1 MDNFMDRLPIPRRL
15 SARVWL
21 LTLPSAVVSFE
32 RRQDLPKL
40 PKGLRFLGLPFI
52 AFGVALAL
60 WAWRSPD
67 ARIPYNGPGDQLTR
81 KPATAG
87 GLLALSGIA
96 ILMRSLALS
105 AYTIALAF
113 AATTERVTVDE
124 PKPDWFLGR
133 DGD

>member
-1 MDNFMDRLPIPRRL
+1 MDRLPIPRRL
-15 SARVWL
+15 SAKVWL
-21 LTLPSAVVSFE
+21 LSLPSAVVSFE

-40 PKGLRFLGLPFI
+40 PKGLRFLGVPFI

-60 WAWRSPD
+60 WSWRSPD
-67 ARIPYNGPGDQLTR
+67 AQIPYNGPGDQLTR

-87 GLLALSGIA
+87 GLLALSGVA
-96 ILMRSLALS
+96 ILMRSLALI
-105 AYTIALAF
+105 AYTAGLAV

-133 DGD
+133 GDD

>member
-1 MDNFMDRLPIPRRL
+1 MEFIERLPIPRRL
-15 SARVWL
+15 SPKVWL
-21 LTLPSAVVSFE
+21 ISLPSAVVSFE

-40 PKGLRFLGLPFI
+40 PKSLRFLGVPFI
-52 AFGVALAL
+52 ALGVALAL

-87 GLLALSGIA
+87 GLLALSGVA
-96 ILMRSLALS
+96 ILMRSLALT
-105 AYTIALAF
+105 AYTAALAF

-133 DGD
+133 DSD